1 MQELKRATKEEPNEK
16 RIKTKKKKNVY
27 DRMKEVVFRQEG
39 KDFIMNH
46 KDQELGVYIGENLSK
61 KPKDSL
67 NLQN

>member
-1 MQELKRATKEEPNEK
+1 VQELKRATKEEPNEK

-46 KDQELGVYIGENLSK
+46 KDQDLGV
-61 KPKDSL
+61 
-67 NLQN
+67 